1 MPPDATIIHSSMFAK
16 YSIQRN
22 SSFSV
27 IWHLTL
33 SVNAR
38 AVIIHSLIVI
48 AQVDTL
54 GAFSVVVKS
63 LQTFVRSSVPSH
75 RSLLSSAEDVKI
87 VTIVKMV
94 GWRGQEAVTSHGP
107 DSCTKAAAAN
117 CKLKSV
123 LQDSR
128 LQAQDSGGRR
138 RVCGN
143 EMQSSLQSAI
153 IPTFRYYF
161 WK

>member
-1 MPPDATIIHSSMFAK
+1 MFAK

-38 AVIIHSLIVI
+38 AAIFHSLIVI

-63 LQTFVRSSVPSH
+63 LQTFVRSSSTQPCH
-75 RSLLSSAEDVKI
+75 WSLLSSAEDVKI
-87 VTIVKMV
+87 VTIVKMI
-94 GWRGQEAVTSHGP
+94 G
-107 DSCTKAAAAN
+107 
-117 CKLKSV
+117 
-123 LQDSR
+123 
-128 LQAQDSGGRR
+128 
-138 RVCGN
+138 
-143 EMQSSLQSAI
+143 
-153 IPTFRYYF
+153 
-161 WK
+161 

>member
-33 SVNAR
+33 SVNAC

-63 LQTFVRSSVPSH
+63 LQTFVRSSSTQPPVTAVVC
-75 RSLLSSAEDVKI
+75 RGCEDCDDCEDGWVKR
-87 VTIVKMV
+87 T
-94 GWRGQEAVTSHGP
+94 GGGHEPWSWFLHEASPGQLQIKICVARLETPGPGLRRQAPCVWKWNAKLAAVCNYP
-107 DSCTKAAAAN
+107 N
-117 CKLKSV
+117 
-123 LQDSR
+123 
-128 LQAQDSGGRR
+128 
-138 RVCGN
+138 
-143 EMQSSLQSAI
+143 
-153 IPTFRYYF
+153 F
-161 WK
+161 

>member
-54 GAFSVVVKS
+54 GRGLLRGCEIFANICSKLCTQPPVTAVVCRGCEDCDDREDDWVKRTGGGHEPRS
-63 LQTFVRSSVPSH
+63 WFLHEASPGQLQI
-75 RSLLSSAEDVKI
+75 KI
-87 VTIVKMV
+87 CVARLETLGPRLRRQAPCVWK
-94 GWRGQEAVTSHGP
+94 WNAKLAAVCNYP
-107 DSCTKAAAAN
+107 N
-117 CKLKSV
+117 
-123 LQDSR
+123 
-128 LQAQDSGGRR
+128 
-138 RVCGN
+138 
-143 EMQSSLQSAI
+143 
-153 IPTFRYYF
+153 F
-161 WK
+161 

>member
-1 MPPDATIIHSSMFAK
+1 MFAK

-63 LQTFVRSSVPSH
+63 LKHLFEALVTSH

-87 VTIVKMV
+87 VTIVKMI
-94 GWRGQEAVTSHGP
+94 G
-107 DSCTKAAAAN
+107 
-117 CKLKSV
+117 
-123 LQDSR
+123 
-128 LQAQDSGGRR
+128 
-138 RVCGN
+138 
-143 EMQSSLQSAI
+143 
-153 IPTFRYYF
+153 
-161 WK
+161 

>member
-1 MPPDATIIHSSMFAK
+1 MLFAK

-63 LQTFVRSSVPSH
+63 LQTFVRSSSTQPPVTAVVCRGCEDCDDCEDGWVKRTGGGHEP
-75 RSLLSSAEDVKI
+75 RS
-87 VTIVKMV
+87 
-94 GWRGQEAVTSHGP
+94 
-107 DSCTKAAAAN
+107 
-117 CKLKSV
+117 
-123 LQDSR
+123 
-128 LQAQDSGGRR
+128 
-138 RVCGN
+138 
-143 EMQSSLQSAI
+143 
-153 IPTFRYYF
+153 
-161 WK
+161 

>member
-87 VTIVKMV
+87 VTIVQMV

-128 LQAQDSGGRR
+128 LQAHDCAAG
-138 RVCGN
+138 VCGN